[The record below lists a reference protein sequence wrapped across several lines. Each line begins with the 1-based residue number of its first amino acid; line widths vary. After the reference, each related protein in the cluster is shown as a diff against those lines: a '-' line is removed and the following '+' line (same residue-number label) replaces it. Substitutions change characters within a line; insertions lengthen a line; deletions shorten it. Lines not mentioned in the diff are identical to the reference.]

1 MKKLMLIMIIA
12 AAAFASCE
20 KIEIMPTNK
29 IPVINVITGEA
40 YLMYDVF
47 KIKID
52 PETKAGFNAER
63 IPIRFTIECIETCSF
78 TVNGK
83 FYNKSANIN
92 LYE

>member
-1 MKKLMLIMIIA
+1 MIIA

-20 KIEIMPTNK
+20 RNQLVIPKVK
-29 IPVINVITGEA
+29 IPKINMITGEA

-63 IPIRFTIECIETCSF
+63 IPLRIRIECIDECSF
-78 TVNGK
+78 TVNGR